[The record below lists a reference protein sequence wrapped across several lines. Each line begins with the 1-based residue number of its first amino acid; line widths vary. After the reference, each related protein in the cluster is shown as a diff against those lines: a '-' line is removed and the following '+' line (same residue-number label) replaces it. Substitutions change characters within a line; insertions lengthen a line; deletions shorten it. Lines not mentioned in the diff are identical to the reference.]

1 MQRLVNT
8 ISLVAALI
16 ALGVSIWRETGP
28 WDALKRAGIAYL
40 AFFTVFA
47 LLAMVFRAGVI
58 AENRPVPPPGGPPP
72 GGPPPGGGQQPSAAP

>member
-16 ALGVSIWRETGP
+16 TLGVSIWRETGP
-28 WDALKRAGIAYL
+28 WAALKRAGIAYL

-47 LLAMVFRAGVI
+47 LLALVFRAGVI
-58 AENRPVPPPGGPPP
+58 AENRPAPPPGGPSP
-72 GGPPPGGGQQPSAAP
+72 GEGKQPAPAP